1 MAWVC
6 YLLECAD
13 GTLYTGISNDLP
25 RRLGQHARGV
35 ASKYTRSRLPV
46 RLRWCQR
53 HRDRGAALR
62 REAAIKRLPRAE
74 KLALAGQGASRPLL
88 SGQRWC
94 RLRRMAKKK
103 TSPKKTAPKKAE
115 KKPAAKKPAAKK
127 ASARKP
133 AAKASSRKAT
143 AYTPKPVE
151 GIGWAPFRYSRP
163 LI

>member
-13 GTLYTGISNDLP
+13 GTLYTGVSNDLP

-35 ASKYTRSRLPV
+35 ASKYTRTRLPV
-46 RLRWCQR
+46 RLRWSER
-53 HRDRGAALR
+53 HPDRSAALR
-62 REAAIKRLPRAE
+62 REAAIKRLPRAG
-74 KLALAGQGASRPLL
+74 KLALSGGGAPWRLL
-88 SGQRWC
+88 RGRRWC
-94 RLRRMAKKK
+94 RLPRMAKKK
-103 TSPKKTAPKKAE
+103 TAPKRAA

-133 AAKASSRKAT
+133 SAEASSRKAA
-143 AYTPKPVE
+143 AYTPKPVA
-151 GIGWAPFRYSRP
+151 GIGWAPFRYPLP

>member
-74 KLALAGQGASRPLL
+74 KLALAGRGASRPLL

-94 RLRRMAKKK
+94 RLRRMAKTK

-115 KKPAAKKPAAKK
+115 KKPAAKKPVAKK
-127 ASARKP
+127 ASAVKP
-133 AAKASSRKAT
+133 AAMAPSRKVV

-151 GIGWAPFRYSRP
+151 GIGPAPFRYSRP

>member
-35 ASKYTRSRLPV
+35 ASKYTRTRLPV
-46 RLRWCQR
+46 RLRWSER
-53 HRDRGAALR
+53 HPDRGAALR
-62 REAAIKRLPRAE
+62 REAAIKRLPRAG
-74 KLALAGQGASRPLL
+74 KLALSGRAAPWRLL
-88 SGQRWC
+88 RGQRWC
-94 RLRRMAKKK
+94 RLPRMAKKK
-103 TSPKKTAPKKAE
+103 TAPKRTA

-127 ASARKP
+127 AAARKP
-133 AAKASSRKAT
+133 EAKASSGKPAT
-143 AYTPKPVE
+143 YTPKPVA
-151 GIGWAPFRYSRP
+151 GIGWAPFRYPLP

>member
-13 GTLYTGISNDLP
+13 GTLYTGIANDLP

-35 ASKYTRSRLPV
+35 ASKYTRTRLPV
-46 RLRWCQR
+46 RLRWSER

-74 KLALAGQGASRPLL
+74 KLALAGHGPFRRLL
-88 SGQRWC
+88 SGRRWC
-94 RLRRMAKKK
+94 RLPRMAK
-103 TSPKKTAPKKAE
+103 KKTAPKKAA
-115 KKPAAKKPAAKK
+115 KKPVAKKPAAKK
-127 ASARKP
+127 ASARRP
-133 AAKASSRKAT
+133 AAKTSSRKAA
-143 AYTPKPVE
+143 AYTPKPVT
-151 GIGWAPFRYSRP
+151 GIGWAPFRYPVP

>member
-62 REAAIKRLPRAE
+62 REAAIKRLPRAG
-74 KLALAGQGASRPLL
+74 KLALAGRGVSRRLL
-88 SGQRWC
+88 RGQRWC

-103 TSPKKTAPKKAE
+103 SAKKTAA

-133 AAKASSRKAT
+133 AAKASSRKVD
-143 AYTPKPVE
+143 AYTPKPVA
-151 GIGWAPFRYSRP
+151 GIGWAPFRYPLP

>member
-6 YLLECAD
+6 YLLQCAD

-25 RRLGQHARGV
+25 RRLGQHGRGV
-35 ASKYTRSRLPV
+35 ASKYTRTRLPV
-46 RLRWCQR
+46 TLRWSEQ
-53 HRDRGAALR
+53 HPDRSGALR
-62 REAAIKRLPRAE
+62 REAEIKRLPRAR
-74 KLALAGQGASRPLL
+74 KLALRRPPASRRLL
-88 SGQRWC
+88 HGRRWC
-94 RLRRMAKKK
+94 RLPRMAKKK
-103 TSPKKTAPKKAE
+103 TASKKVAKKA
-115 KKPAAKKPAAKK
+115 AAKKPAAKK

-151 GIGWAPFRYSRP
+151 GIGWAPFRYARP

>member
-35 ASKYTRSRLPV
+35 ASKYTRTRLPV

-62 REAAIKRLPRAE
+62 REAAVKRLPRAG
-74 KLALAGQGASRPLL
+74 KLALAGRGVPRRLL

-94 RLRRMAKKK
+94 RLPRMAKKK
-103 TSPKKTAPKKAE
+103 TAPKK
-115 KKPAAKKPAAKK
+115 AAKKPAAKK
-127 ASARKP
+127 SAAKKASAQKP
-133 AAKASSRKAT
+133 AAKASSRKVA
-143 AYTPKPVE
+143 AYTPKPVA
-151 GIGWAPFRYSRP
+151 GIGWAPFRYPLP

>member
-53 HRDRGAALR
+53 HRDRSAALR
-62 REAAIKRLPRAE
+62 REAAIKRLPRAG
-74 KLALAGQGASRPLL
+74 KLALAGRGAPRRLL
-88 SGQRWC
+88 RGQRWC

-103 TSPKKTAPKKAE
+103 TAPKKT
-115 KKPAAKKPAAKK
+115 AKKPAAKK

-133 AAKASSRKAT
+133 AAKASSRKVD
-143 AYTPKPVE
+143 AYTPKPVA

>member
-35 ASKYTRSRLPV
+35 ASKYTRTRLPV
-46 RLRWCQR
+46 RLRWCER
-53 HRDRGAALR
+53 HPDRSAALR
-62 REAAIKRLPRAE
+62 REAAIKRLPRAG
-74 KLALAGQGASRPLL
+74 KLALAAREAPRRLL

-94 RLRRMAKKK
+94 RLPRMAKKK
-103 TSPKKTAPKKAE
+103 TAPKK
-115 KKPAAKKPAAKK
+115 AAKKPAAKK

-133 AAKASSRKAT
+133 EAKASSRKVS
-143 AYTPKPVE
+143 AYTPKPVA
-151 GIGWAPFRYSRP
+151 GIGWAPFRYPLP

>member
-53 HRDRGAALR
+53 HRDRSAALR
-62 REAAIKRLPRAE
+62 REAAIKRLPRAG
-74 KLALAGQGASRPLL
+74 KLALAARWAPGRLL
-88 SGQRWC
+88 RGRSWC
-94 RLRRMAKKK
+94 RLPRMAKKK
-103 TSPKKTAPKKAE
+103 TAPTKAA

-133 AAKASSRKAT
+133 AAKASPRKVAV
-143 AYTPKPVE
+143 YTPKPVA
-151 GIGWAPFRYSRP
+151 GIGWAPFRYPLP

>member
-53 HRDRGAALR
+53 HRDRSAALR
-62 REAAIKRLPRAE
+62 REAAIKRLPRAG
-74 KLALAGQGASRPLL
+74 KLALAARGVPGRLL
-88 SGQRWC
+88 RGQRWC
-94 RLRRMAKKK
+94 RLPRMAK
-103 TSPKKTAPKKAE
+103 KKTAPKKAA
-115 KKPAAKKPAAKK
+115 KKPAAKKLAAKK

-133 AAKASSRKAT
+133 AAKASSRKVA
-143 AYTPKPVE
+143 AYTPKPVD
-151 GIGWAPFRYSRP
+151 GIGWAPFRYPVP

>member
-53 HRDRGAALR
+53 HRNRSAALR
-62 REAAIKRLPRAE
+62 REAAIKRLPRAG
-74 KLALAGQGASRPLL
+74 KLALADRGASRRLL
-88 SGQRWC
+88 NGQRWC
-94 RLRRMAKKK
+94 RLRPMAK
-103 TSPKKTAPKKAE
+103 KKTAPKKT
-115 KKPAAKKPAAKK
+115 AKKPEAKKPVAKK
-127 ASARKP
+127 ASAPKP
-133 AAKASSRKAT
+133 AAKASSPKVA

>member
-13 GTLYTGISNDLP
+13 GTLYTGISNDLL
-25 RRLGQHARGV
+25 RRLGQHGRGV
-35 ASKYTRSRLPV
+35 ASKYTRTRLPV
-46 RLRWCQR
+46 RLRWSER
-53 HRDRGAALR
+53 HPDRSAALR
-62 REAAIKRLPRAE
+62 REAEIKRLPRAR
-74 KLALAGQGASRPLL
+74 KLCLCRPSAPRRLR

-94 RLRRMAKKK
+94 RLPRMAKKK
-103 TSPKKTAPKKAE
+103 TASKKVA
-115 KKPAAKKPAAKK
+115 KKPVAKKPAAKK

-133 AAKASSRKAT
+133 AAKASSRKVA

-151 GIGWAPFRYSRP
+151 GIGWAPFRYPLP

>member
-25 RRLGQHARGV
+25 RRLGRHARGV

-62 REAAIKRLPRAE
+62 SEAAIKRLPRAE
-74 KLALAGQGASRPLL
+74 KLALADRGPFHGLP
-88 SGQRWC
+88 SGGRWC
-94 RLRRMAKKK
+94 RLPRMAKKK
-103 TSPKKTAPKKAE
+103 
-115 KKPAAKKPAAKK
+115 KKPAAKKKAAKK

-133 AAKASSRKAT
+133 AAKASSRKVA
-143 AYTPKPVE
+143 AYTPKPVA
-151 GIGWAPFRYSRP
+151 GIGWAPFRYPLP

>member
-53 HRDRGAALR
+53 HRDRSAALR

-74 KLALAGQGASRPLL
+74 KLALAGRGAPRRLPR
-88 SGQRWC
+88 GQRWC
-94 RLRRMAKKK
+94 RLRRMAN
-103 TSPKKTAPKKAE
+103 KKTAPKK
-115 KKPAAKKPAAKK
+115 AAKKPAAKK

>member
-35 ASKYTRSRLPV
+35 ASKYTRTRLPV
-46 RLRWCQR
+46 RLRWSER
-53 HRDRGAALR
+53 HRDRSATLR
-62 REAAIKRLPRAE
+62 REAAIKRLPRAG
-74 KLALAGQGASRPLL
+74 KLALAGRGTPGRLL

-94 RLRRMAKKK
+94 RLPRMAKKK
-103 TSPKKTAPKKAE
+103 TAPKK
-115 KKPAAKKPAAKK
+115 AAKKPAAKK

-133 AAKASSRKAT
+133 AAKASSRKVA
-143 AYTPKPVE
+143 AYTPKPVA
-151 GIGWAPFRYSRP
+151 GIGWAPFRYPLP

>member
-25 RRLGQHARGV
+25 RRLSQHARGV

-53 HRDRGAALR
+53 HRDLGAALR
-62 REAAIKRLPRAE
+62 REAAIKRLPRAG
-74 KLALAGQGASRPLL
+74 KLALAGRGAPRRLL

-94 RLRRMAKKK
+94 RLPRMAK
-103 TSPKKTAPKKAE
+103 KKTAPKKAA
-115 KKPAAKKPAAKK
+115 KKPVAKKPAAKK

-133 AAKASSRKAT
+133 AAKATSRKVA
-143 AYTPKPVE
+143 AYSPKPVD
-151 GIGWAPFRYSRP
+151 GIGWAPFRYPLP

>member
-1 MAWVC
+1 MTWVC

-46 RLRWCQR
+46 RLTWWQR
-53 HRDRGAALR
+53 HRDRSAALR
-62 REAAIKRLPRAE
+62 REAAVKRLPRAE
-74 KLALAGQGASRPLL
+74 KLALGASSLFRRLPR
-88 SGQRWC
+88 GQRWC
-94 RLRRMAKKK
+94 RLPRMAKKK
-103 TSPKKTAPKKAE
+103 TAPKKTAKKA
-115 KKPAAKKPAAKK
+115 AAKK

-133 AAKASSRKAT
+133 AAKAASPKVA

-151 GIGWAPFRYSRP
+151 GIGWAPFRYPLP